1 MNNEED
7 KLIYSAWRD
16 SESYAVPMTEEG
28 QRLADQ
34 RFYGF
39 RLGWIYAKFHSETG
53 DVYRKDYLEHGP
65 RTEDDQDSGV
75 RE

>member
-1 MNNEED
+1 LNNEAD
-7 KLIYSAWRD
+7 RLIYSAWRD
-16 SESYAVPMTEEG
+16 SESYAVPATEEG

-53 DVYRKDYLEHGP
+53 DIYRKDYIESRS
-65 RTEDDQDSGV
+65 RTEDDQ
-75 RE
+75 E